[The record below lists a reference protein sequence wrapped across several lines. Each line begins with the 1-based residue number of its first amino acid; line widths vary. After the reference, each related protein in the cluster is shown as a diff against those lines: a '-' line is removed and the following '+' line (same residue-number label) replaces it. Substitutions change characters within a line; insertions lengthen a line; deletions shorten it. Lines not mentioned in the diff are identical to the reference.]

1 MLSITSIISVTIIAI
16 GLLFFGVFIS
26 QSGKLTHFINF
37 LIVIYLSY
45 FLWLD
50 NSGLFYTNM
59 VGNAVSP
66 FDFLQE
72 DSLYFRFF
80 VMYTTIILIVF
91 FIGISDR
98 FFRSKSTIFEF
109 PRLILFLHFGGLFTL
124 YRNNFRDIF
133 LAIELVTL
141 TSYVLITFERQNRFS
156 TYAGIQYFIL
166 GSLPSA
172 MILIAFGLF
181 YPYKP
186 SLF

>member
-1 MLSITSIISVTIIAI
+1 
-16 GLLFFGVFIS
+16 
-26 QSGKLTHFINF
+26 
-37 LIVIYLSY
+37 
-45 FLWLD
+45 
-50 NSGLFYTNM
+50 M

>member
-1 MLSITSIISVTIIAI
+1 ML
-16 GLLFFGVFIS
+16 
-26 QSGKLTHFINF
+26 
-37 LIVIYLSY
+37 
-45 FLWLD
+45 
-50 NSGLFYTNM
+50 
-59 VGNAVSP
+59 GNAVSP

-80 VMYTTIILIVF
+80 VMYTTIILIIF

-98 FFRSKSTIFEF
+98 FFRSKSAIFEF

-181 YPYKP
+181 YLQGG
-186 SLF
+186 SIALQDLDMLFNTVTTSSAIVELNDLTFIMNRNTSSDVTADLSGSN

>member
-1 MLSITSIISVTIIAI
+1 
-16 GLLFFGVFIS
+16 
-26 QSGKLTHFINF
+26 
-37 LIVIYLSY
+37 
-45 FLWLD
+45 
-50 NSGLFYTNM
+50 M

-91 FIGISDR
+91 FIGVSDR
-98 FFRSKSTIFEF
+98 FFRSKSAIFEF
-109 PRLILFLHFGGLFTL
+109 PGLILFLHFGGLFTL

-172 MILIAFGLF
+172 RILIAFGLF
-181 YPYKP
+181 YLQGG
-186 SLF
+186 SIALQDLDMLFNTVTTSSAIVELNDLTFIRNINTHSDAIADLSGSN

>member
-1 MLSITSIISVTIIAI
+1 ML
-16 GLLFFGVFIS
+16 
-26 QSGKLTHFINF
+26 
-37 LIVIYLSY
+37 
-45 FLWLD
+45 
-50 NSGLFYTNM
+50 
-59 VGNAVSP
+59 GNAVSP

-80 VMYTTIILIVF
+80 VMYTTIILIIF

-98 FFRSKSTIFEF
+98 FFRSKSAIFEF

-181 YPYKP
+181 YLQGG
-186 SLF
+186 SIALQDLDMLFNTVTTSSAIVELNDLTFIMNMNTSSDVIGDLSGSN